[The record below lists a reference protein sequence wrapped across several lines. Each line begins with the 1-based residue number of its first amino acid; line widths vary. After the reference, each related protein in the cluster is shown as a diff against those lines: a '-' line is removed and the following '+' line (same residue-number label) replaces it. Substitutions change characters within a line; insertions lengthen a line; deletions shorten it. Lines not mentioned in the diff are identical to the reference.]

1 VRPPAQPYDA
11 IAPAYDLL
19 TAGHPHDAWLA
30 RVEAL
35 AVAHGLS
42 GRRVLDVACGTGKS
56 FAPLLQR
63 GYVVIA
69 CDASSAMVARARARA
84 AGRARVE
91 VADMRALPAL
101 GPADLVTCLD
111 DALCHLLSAQDVV
124 AALEGIR
131 RNLAPRGLA
140 VFDIALPSA
149 YAGAADAIADDER
162 HVVLWRAPAG
172 SQSAVEVEVRVD
184 VFTARPDGLYERA
197 RLVQRHRRHTVA
209 EIRRCAAAA
218 GLVVRAVVGQQPGGV
233 LCGDLDEARH
243 RKALFVVSRR

>member
-1 VRPPAQPYDA
+1 VRPDAQSYDA

-19 TAGHPHDAWLA
+19 TAGHAHEAWLA

-35 AVAHGLS
+35 ALAHGLT

-56 FAPLLQR
+56 FSPLLQR

-69 CDASSAMVARARARA
+69 CDASPAMAARARRRA
-84 AGRARVE
+84 DGRARVE
-91 VADMRALPAL
+91 VADMRALPDL

-111 DALCHLLSAQDVV
+111 DALCHLLTAQEVV
-124 AALEGIR
+124 ATLQGIR
-131 RNLAPRGLA
+131 RNLAPGGLA
-140 VFDIALPSA
+140 VFDVALPSA
-149 YAGAADAIADDER
+149 YAGAADAIADDDR

-172 SQSAVEVEVRVD
+172 AGMEVEVVVD

-197 RLVQRHRRHTVA
+197 RMVQRHRRHTVA

-218 GLVVRAVVGQQPGGV
+218 GLVVRTVVGQQAGGV
-233 LCGDLDEARH
+233 LCPDLDEARH
-243 RKALFVVSRR
+243 RKALFVLSRR